1 MAERII
7 DGTENNIFNL
17 LCNLADSENS
27 IALDA
32 ANKEIE
38 DLNSQIDE
46 ISERISSVTA
56 ELEETKEQE
65 GIMEKGPAAFSS
77 FVDEFN
83 KNTLLVSYFHIL
95 GYDNYL
101 SNPIASHEEE
111 QKTSAKYDEIVRK
124 IDTLSNE
131 LEELENES
139 LMLNNKL
146 ENDNKILGNIKFFT
160 ERIKLLIDASISG
173 NGSYTK
179 DYVIET
185 LSYFQD
191 VCKEFGIIFPS
202 NYIDSGSMAIFFPN
216 FPGKEF
222 VEVVNQY
229 REGNI
234 GKLMYA
240 GEGDTSLI
248 DSTSEDIKEDLFNI
262 SVDSLASTEEEV
274 GSQENIHGGADSSDE
289 EIVFSVPIDDE
300 EDVSAVDQAE
310 KYQDEKIIDFSTGE
324 KKTSEET
331 QLEDIAGSSLEET
344 SSEAEEPVSI
354 FDEIEPTVSKPEL
367 VDEDDSS
374 FAYSPDSDKVIDLQ
388 DIFARMQASIDHGY
402 ASVKLM
408 EETEKS
414 NKFGLDDSLISE
426 ELNSLLKSA
435 DANVVKNNI
444 DNLEALNIDK
454 NYFYVVDDGYSILV
468 DGDLVNKINYLRG
481 KKIPEKS
488 VKNAVISGYLR
499 GSLESIK
506 ASIIDLENSEYGF
519 DKKYLPLLKYGVQ
532 PFFDSIDYLKK
543 SGIEPDESEI
553 QTFLD
558 ILSKFYKNIVVD
570 TEVLKDYS
578 VGALRSNGKF
588 ELGYGK
594 KTPKQLVEFL
604 DAVIELG
611 EEDLINNVPEVLSMN
626 LDTVLKRLWYVK
638 SNGIDYKE
646 GTVYADYLIK
656 PGLFNREFNNPE
668 LGEIKSCEECNKLLD
683 ASLNNDLCSIF
694 MEVLDKFYADGRSYK
709 SVELNEE
716 QQGIYE
722 KLKDM
727 LESLFSASLV
737 SKNAYDIQGT
747 IISRNKFE
755 RNLSCLVCTLN
766 DNGEDLLSE
775 AKEILLVSALYNSRR
790 PEEMMLKIPQEIQE
804 ESVSMGGMAA

>member
-38 DLNSQIDE
+38 DLNSQIED
-46 ISERISSVTA
+46 ISERISSVTS

-101 SNPIASHEEE
+101 SNPVASHEEE
-111 QKTSAKYDEIVRK
+111 QRTSAKYDEIVNK
-124 IDTLSNE
+124 IDSLSKE

-234 GKLMYA
+234 GKLMYT
-240 GEGDTSLI
+240 GEGDTPLI
-248 DSTSEDIKEDLFNI
+248 DSTSEDIKDDLFNI

-274 GSQENIHGGADSSDE
+274 GSQEKNHGEANSSDE

-300 EDVSAVDQAE
+300 EDVPTVDQAE

-324 KKTSEET
+324 EKTSK
-331 QLEDIAGSSLEET
+331 ET
-344 SSEAEEPVSI
+344 SSEAAEPVSI
-354 FDEIEPTVSKPEL
+354 IDEIEPTVSEPKL
-367 VDEDDSS
+367 VDEE
-374 FAYSPDSDKVIDLQ
+374 YSPDVDKVIDLQ
-388 DIFARMQASIDHGY
+388 DVFARMQASIDRGY
-402 ASVKLM
+402 ASIKMM
-408 EETEKS
+408 EETEKP

-454 NYFYVVDDGYSILV
+454 NYFYVVNDGYSILV
-468 DGDLVNKINYLRG
+468 DADLVNKINYLRG

-488 VKNAVISGYLR
+488 VKNAVISDYLR

-646 GTVYADYLIK
+646 GTVYADYIIK

-694 MEVLDKFYADGRSYK
+694 MEVLDKFYADSRSYK

>member
-46 ISERISSVTA
+46 ISERISSVTS

-248 DSTSEDIKEDLFNI
+248 DNTSEDIKEDLFNI

-274 GSQENIHGGADSSDE
+274 GSQEKNHGEADSSDE
-289 EIVFSVPIDDE
+289 EIVFSVPIDDD
-300 EDVSAVDQAE
+300 EDVSTVDQAE

-408 EETEKS
+408 EETEKP

-506 ASIIDLENSEYGF
+506 AGIIDLENSEYGF

>member
-38 DLNSQIDE
+38 DLNSQIEE
-46 ISERISSVTA
+46 ISERISSVTS
-56 ELEETKEQE
+56 ELEETKEQK

-101 SNPIASHEEE
+101 DNPVASHEEE
-111 QKTSAKYDEIVRK
+111 QRTSAKYDEIESK
-124 IDTLSNE
+124 IDSLSNK

-139 LMLNNKL
+139 LLLNNKL

-222 VEVVNQY
+222 AQVVNQY

-234 GKLMYA
+234 GKLMYT

-248 DSTSEDIKEDLFNI
+248 DNIPEDKKEDLFNI
-262 SVDSLASTEEEV
+262 SVDSLTSTGE
-274 GSQENIHGGADSSDE
+274 ADSSDE

-300 EDVSAVDQAE
+300 DVPTVDQAE
-310 KYQDEKIIDFSTGE
+310 QYQDEKIIDFSTGE
-324 KKTSEET
+324 KKASEET

-354 FDEIEPTVSKPEL
+354 FDEIAPTVSEPEL
-367 VDEDDSS
+367 VAEDDLS
-374 FAYSPDSDKVIDLQ
+374 FAYPPDADNVIDLQ
-388 DIFARMQASIDHGY
+388 DIFAKMQASIERGY
-402 ASVKLM
+402 ASAVKMM

-444 DNLEALNIDK
+444 ENLEALNIDK
-454 NYFYVVDDGYSILV
+454 NYFYVVDDGYSVLV

-481 KKIPEKS
+481 KKVPEKS

-553 QTFLD
+553 QAFLV
-558 ILSKFYKNIVVD
+558 ILSKFYKNIEVD

-594 KTPKQLVEFL
+594 KTPKELIDFL

-626 LDTVLKRLWYVK
+626 LDTVLKRLWYAK

-646 GTVYADYLIK
+646 GTVYADYIIK

-694 MEVLDKFYADGRSYK
+694 MEVLDKFYADSRSYK

>member
-38 DLNSQIDE
+38 DLNSQIEE
-46 ISERISSVTA
+46 ISERISSVTS

-101 SNPIASHEEE
+101 SNPVASHEEE
-111 QKTSAKYDEIVRK
+111 QRTSAKYDEIVNK
-124 IDTLSNE
+124 IDSLSKE

-222 VEVVNQY
+222 AQVVNQY

-234 GKLMYA
+234 GKLMYT
-240 GEGDTSLI
+240 GEGDTPLI
-248 DSTSEDIKEDLFNI
+248 DSTSEDIKDDLFNI

-274 GSQENIHGGADSSDE
+274 GSQENIHGEADSSDE

-300 EDVSAVDQAE
+300 EDVSTVDQAE
-310 KYQDEKIIDFSTGE
+310 KNQDEKIIDFSTGE
-324 KKTSEET
+324 EKTSEET

-344 SSEAEEPVSI
+344 SSEAKEPVSI

-367 VDEDDSS
+367 VEEDDSS
-374 FAYSPDSDKVIDLQ
+374 FAYSPDVDKVIDLQ
-388 DIFARMQASIDHGY
+388 DIFARMQASIEHGY
-402 ASVKLM
+402 ASVKMM

-414 NKFGLDDSLISE
+414 NKFGLEDSLISE

-506 ASIIDLENSEYGF
+506 AGIIDLENSEYGF

-543 SGIEPDESEI
+543 SGIEPDESEML
-553 QTFLD
+553 TFLV
-558 ILSKFYKNIVVD
+558 ILSKFYKNIEVD

-578 VGALRSNGKF
+578 VGVLRSNGKF

-646 GTVYADYLIK
+646 GTVYADYIIK

-694 MEVLDKFYADGRSYK
+694 MEVLDKFYADSRSYK

>member
-17 LCNLADSENS
+17 LCNLADSEKS

-32 ANKEIE
+32 ANNEIE
-38 DLNSQIDE
+38 DLNSKIE
-46 ISERISSVTA
+46 KISERISSVTS
-56 ELEETKEQE
+56 ELDETKEQE

-101 SNPIASHEEE
+101 GDSVASHEEE
-111 QKTSAKYDEIVRK
+111 QRTSAKYDEIVRK

-139 LMLNNKL
+139 LMLNDKL

-222 VEVVNQY
+222 AVVVNQY

-234 GKLMYA
+234 GRLMYT
-240 GEGDTSLI
+240 GEGDTPLI
-248 DSTSEDIKEDLFNI
+248 DKTSEDIKEGLSNI
-262 SVDSLASTEEEV
+262 SVDSLASTEEKV
-274 GSQENIHGGADSSDE
+274 GSQEKADSSDE
-289 EIVFSVPIDDE
+289 EIVFSGPIDDE
-300 EDVSAVDQAE
+300 KDVSTVDQAE

-324 KKTSEET
+324 EETSEET

-344 SSEAEEPVSI
+344 SSEAEEPVSV
-354 FDEIEPTVSKPEL
+354 FGGTEPTVSKPEL
-367 VDEDDSS
+367 VAEDDLS
-374 FAYSPDSDKVIDLQ
+374 FADSPDASNKVIDLQ
-388 DIFARMQASIDHGY
+388 DIFAKMQASIERGY
-402 ASVKLM
+402 ASVKMM

-444 DNLEALNIDK
+444 DNLEALDIDK

-468 DGDLVNKINYLRG
+468 DGDLVNKINHLRG
-481 KKIPEKS
+481 KKVPEKS
-488 VKNAVISGYLR
+488 VKNAVESGWLR

-553 QTFLD
+553 QTFLV
-558 ILSKFYKNIVVD
+558 ILSKFYKNIEVD
-570 TEVLKDYS
+570 TEVLKEYS

-594 KTPKQLVEFL
+594 KTPKQLIDFL

-626 LDTVLKRLWYVK
+626 LDTVLKRLWYAK

-646 GTVYADYLIK
+646 GTVYADYIIK

-694 MEVLDKFYADGRSYK
+694 IEVLDKFYADSRSYK

-766 DNGEDLLSE
+766 DNGEDVFSE

>member
-46 ISERISSVTA
+46 ISERISSVTS

-234 GKLMYA
+234 DKLMYA

-274 GSQENIHGGADSSDE
+274 GSQENIHGEADSSDE

-300 EDVSAVDQAE
+300 EDVSTVDQAE
-310 KYQDEKIIDFSTGE
+310 KNQDEKIIDFSTGE
-324 KKTSEET
+324 EKTSEET

-344 SSEAEEPVSI
+344 SSEAKEPVSI

-367 VDEDDSS
+367 VEEDDSS
-374 FAYSPDSDKVIDLQ
+374 FAYSPDVDKVIDLQ
-388 DIFARMQASIDHGY
+388 DIFARMQASIEHGY
-402 ASVKLM
+402 ASVKMM

-414 NKFGLDDSLISE
+414 NKFGLEDSLISE

-506 ASIIDLENSEYGF
+506 AGIIDLENSEYGF

-543 SGIEPDESEI
+543 SGIEPDESEML
-553 QTFLD
+553 TFLV
-558 ILSKFYKNIVVD
+558 ILSKFYKNIEVD

-578 VGALRSNGKF
+578 VGVLRSNGKF

-646 GTVYADYLIK
+646 GTVYADYIIK